1 MDLSKLTDEQLA
13 LAEKLLPMAK
23 IQKVPLTEKMLS
35 VAEAIAQESKKQG
48 INPDFVF
55 PLVMQESGFDQS
67 AISKKGAT
75 GVMQLMP
82 KTAVGLNVD
91 PTDQEQNIRGGVT
104 LIKQLLSHENIQGD
118 PYKILMGYNAGPNSK
133 FFQTGNIEDLPDET
147 LNHAD
152 KIRQLSGGVLP
163 TVSSE
168 VVPSTTVALPTVP
181 VAATTTTK
189 TSATLPPSLNPL
201 IGAAVGAPIG
211 ASAGAAAASYKAH
224 VDAAQAAYDYAQAQ
238 RAAKAAATGAQTV
251 APVAEAAVAPSVIE
265 SSSLIP
271 SEAQHTRSFE
281 GTQKGQG
288 VTGRA
293 SQTTY
298 QLRTQQIAEQAKEK
312 ARVIAD
318 LQRRGVLPK
327 STPSFS
333 GNVAS
338 TPAGIIAPTEAVE
351 TMGALGKAAQTA
363 EHVPPATSSFWKYL
377 RGLGALPVKAA
388 LGGAGVGFGVIDAL
402 NRHNAKDDVGAAI
415 SGLGTAAGLAA
426 PYFASAGALPSASIA
441 APLYLMASDRI
452 EHLKK
457 HPEEIRLQ
465 EDNFDPLGMPIR

>member
-23 IQKVPLTEKMLS
+23 LQKIPLTEKMLS

-48 INPDFVF
+48 VNPDFVF
-55 PLVMQESGFDQS
+55 PLVMQESGFDQN

-82 KTAVGLNVD
+82 NTAKGLNVD
-91 PTDQEQNIRGGVT
+91 PVDQEQNIRGGVT

-133 FFQTGNIEDLPDET
+133 FFQTGNIADLPDET
-147 LNHAD
+147 LNYAD
-152 KIRQLSGGVLP
+152 KIRELSGGVLP
-163 TVSSE
+163 SVSTDAS
-168 VVPSTTVALPTVP
+168 PSTAVALPKVP
-181 VAATTTTK
+181 PTAAAGAANTTED
-189 TSATLPPSLNPL
+189 AQPPSLSPL
-201 IGAAVGAPIG
+201 IGAG
-211 ASAGAAAASYKAH
+211 AGAVLGAGAGTTAASYKAH
-224 VDAAQAAYDYAQAQ
+224 VDAGQAAYDYAQAQ
-238 RAAKAAATGAQTV
+238 RAAKAAASAAPAAAQ
-251 APVAEAAVAPSVIE
+251 ASQSAPS
-265 SSSLIP
+265 LIQTDLTP
-271 SEAQHTRSFE
+271 TEAQHTRAFE

-312 ARVIAD
+312 AQVIAD
-318 LQRRGVLPK
+318 LQRRGILPK
-327 STPSFS
+327 TAPSLP

-338 TPAGIIAPTEAVE
+338 TNAGIITSPEAVQ
-351 TMGALGKAAQTA
+351 ALNAATEEA
-363 EHVPPATSSFWKYL
+363 APAAARSSSFWKYL

-388 LGGAGVGFGVIDAL
+388 LGGAGVGFGAIDAL
-402 NRHNAKDDVGAAI
+402 NRHNAKDDTGAAI
-415 SGLGTAAGLAA
+415 SGLGTLAGLAA
-426 PYFASAGALPSASIA
+426 PYVASAGALPAASIA

-452 EHLKK
+452 KRLAK
-457 HPEEIRLQ
+457 HPEEVQLQ
-465 EDNFDPLGMPIR
+465 EDNFDPMGNRIR